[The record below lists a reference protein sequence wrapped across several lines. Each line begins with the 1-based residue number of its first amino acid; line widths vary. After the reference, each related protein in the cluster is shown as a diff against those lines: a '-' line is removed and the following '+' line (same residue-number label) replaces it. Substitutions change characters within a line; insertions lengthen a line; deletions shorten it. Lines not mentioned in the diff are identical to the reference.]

1 MTSRELAVG
10 KLEGSLELRDGPDS
24 RRQNGL
30 PLLQG
35 LALCTLGGVRRWS
48 ARRGSAAV
56 TRPVGLCGG
65 CARVGKAGMGKSL
78 SAAYLLGKVFSSSIS
93 GKVRLFP
100 AGFGFGF

>member
-1 MTSRELAVG
+1 MTSQELAAG

-24 RRQNGL
+24 RRQTGL

-56 TRPVGLCGG
+56 TPGG
-65 CARVGKAGMGKSL
+65 GTLRWVCAGGEGRGR
-78 SAAYLLGKVFSSSIS
+78 KVF
-93 GKVRLFP
+93 VCRVP
-100 AGFGFGF
+100 AGKGFLV